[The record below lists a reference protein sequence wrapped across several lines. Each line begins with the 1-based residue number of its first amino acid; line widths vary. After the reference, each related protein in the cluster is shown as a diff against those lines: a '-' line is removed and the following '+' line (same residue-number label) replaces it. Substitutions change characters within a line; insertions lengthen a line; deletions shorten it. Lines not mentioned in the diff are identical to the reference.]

1 MAQRKKATPVE
12 TPTPGPPER
21 PADTG
26 QAGGRDDAAAGAQLA
41 VRLLNRD
48 LSRIGTQVAEK
59 ESALLGQEMGT
70 LVALY
75 ARTLSAIE
83 RDRRKGSAGEFSG
96 KTNEELLEMA
106 RSIPELRELLG
117 SE

>member
-1 MAQRKKATPVE
+1 M
-12 TPTPGPPER
+12 
-21 PADTG
+21 PALD
-26 QAGGRDDAAAGAQLA
+26 AESGG
-41 VRLLNRD
+41 
-48 LSRIGTQVAEK
+48 
-59 ESALLGQEMGT
+59 

-83 RDRRKGSAGEFSG
+83 RDRRKGSSGEFSG

-117 SE
+117 GE